1 MEILHD
7 KDIRE
12 PLFEFL
18 EDKYGKIRILEEKTM
33 GKSRADAVMITPTD
47 IFGIEI
53 KSDADTYVRL
63 ASQVKDY
70 DKYFDFNYVVVGTSH
85 GEHIEEH
92 VPKYWGIITV
102 EQIGSEQNGSA
113 FDFYVLRMPAPNP
126 KVKWKRKIEI
136 LWRPELALIQEL
148 NNMPKYKAESKDF
161 VRCKILERLEK
172 GKIEEK
178 TLKEQFS
185 NILFERDY
193 NAITSILIEYK
204 KAELTRK
211 IEKENDPLKK
221 LELEAQRERA
231 EKNFGRKRKKYRR
244 R

>member
-18 EDKYGKIRILEEKTM
+18 EMTFGKIRILEEKTM
-33 GKSRADAVMITPTD
+33 GKSRADVVMITPTD
-47 IFGIEI
+47 IVGIEI

-70 DKYFDFNYVVVGTSH
+70 DKYFDFNYVVVGSSH

-102 EQIGSEQNGSA
+102 EAIGSI
-113 FDFYVLRMPAPNP
+113 FDFYILRRPLPNP

-136 LWRPELALIQEL
+136 LWRPELALLQEM

-161 VRCKILERLEK
+161 VRGKILERLEN
-172 GKIEEK
+172 GKIEEE
-178 TLKEQFS
+178 TLKKQFS
-185 NILFERDY
+185 EILFERDY
-193 NAITSILIEYK
+193 NAISASLLEYK

-221 LELEAQRERA
+221 MELMKQRERA
-231 EKNFGRKRKKYRR
+231 DKNFGRKRKRYRR

>member
-1 MEILHD
+1 M
-7 KDIRE
+7 
-12 PLFEFL
+12 
-18 EDKYGKIRILEEKTM
+18 
-33 GKSRADAVMITPTD
+33 
-47 IFGIEI
+47 
-53 KSDADTYVRL
+53 
-63 ASQVKDY
+63 
-70 DKYFDFNYVVVGTSH
+70 
-85 GEHIEEH
+85 
-92 VPKYWGIITV
+92 
-102 EQIGSEQNGSA
+102 
-113 FDFYVLRMPAPNP
+113 
-126 KVKWKRKIEI
+126 VKWKRKIEI

-161 VRCKILERLEK
+161 VRGKILERLEN

-193 NAITSILIEYK
+193 NAIASTLLEYK

-231 EKNFGRKRKKYRR
+231 EKNFGRKRKRYRR